1 MLYVRFGTPHLRE
14 VHASFGLT
22 YARAGAVLLLYL
34 GRQQAFPKSGTQTRT
49 RARARDRGRD
59 PPTAGYAGL
68 DDSTARLV
76 DSWTRHAAAAV

>member
-59 PPTAGYAGL
+59 PRQRGTRDSMTRRLDLWTRGL
-68 DDSTARLV
+68 DMQLQL
-76 DSWTRHAAAAV
+76 